1 MNKPISKS
9 MLIVLSIGVMLTFT
23 ILYQFGEPISSIFSA
38 SLATILAILSIL
50 YSAIVINSA
59 KRHMHSPNTD
69 DMVKQS
75 KIDETNQ
82 LLRELILISHKNNKN
97 LHISKKRSHKK

>member
-1 MNKPISKS
+1 MNKTISNF
-9 MLIVLSIGVMLTFT
+9 MLIILSVGVIATFIILDQLGETIFDIFSTSLGT
-23 ILYQFGEPISSIFSA
+23 ILV
-38 SLATILAILSIL
+38 ILSIL
-50 YSAIVINSA
+50 YSAIVINST
-59 KRHMHSPNTD
+59 KRHMHSPNTE

-82 LLRELILISHKNNKN
+82 LLRELISISHKNNKN